1 MTESIFVLFLG
12 SLMLYFG
19 SEWIVKGG
27 VAIAE
32 KYGISTLVIG
42 LTIVAF
48 GTSLPELLVSL
59 NAAFQGSSSIAVGNA
74 IGSNVA
80 NVGLVLSLSALIFPI
95 SLNYSLIKRDLY
107 IYILSCIIFI
117 LFSLD
122 GRLSKFEGAFFVNSL
137 LFYIIYSIKKPI
149 KTDSDIETSD
159 NDNFSEMVLFVIF
172 GIVALS
178 LGADLFVDGSIFIAR
193 YFGIS
198 EVIIGMSIVAFGTSL
213 PELATSAMAAYKK
226 QSAISI
232 GNIIGS
238 NIFNILCVL
247 GVTSIIQPL
256 NSNWNSISLQTFI
269 MIFYGLSIFLA
280 AKLTQPINRIFS
292 GAMLAGYFLFIYLL
306 F

>member
-80 NVGLVLSLSALIFPI
+80 NVGLVLSLSAFIFPI

-178 LGADLFVDGSIFIAR
+178 LGADLFVDGSVFIAR

-198 EVIIGMSIVAFGTSL
+198 EVVIGMSIVAFGTSL

-256 NSNWNSISLQTFI
+256 NSNWNSISVQTFI

>member
-80 NVGLVLSLSALIFPI
+80 NVGLVLSLSAFIFPI

-178 LGADLFVDGSIFIAR
+178 LGADLFVDGSVFIAR

-198 EVIIGMSIVAFGTSL
+198 EVVIGMSIVAFGTSL

-247 GVTSIIQPL
+247 GVTSIFQPL
-256 NSNWNSISLQTFI
+256 NSNWNSISVQTFI

-292 GAMLAGYFLFIYLL
+292 GSMLAGYFLFIYLL

>member
-12 SLMLYFG
+12 SFMLYFG

-59 NAAFQGSSSIAVGNA
+59 NAAFQGSSSIAVGNV

-80 NVGLVLSLSALIFPI
+80 NVGLVLSLSAFIFPI

-107 IYILSCIIFI
+107 IYILSCIVFI
-117 LFSLD
+117 IFSLD

-137 LFYIIYSIKKPI
+137 LFYIIYSIKKP
-149 KTDSDIETSD
+149 TATESDIETSN

-178 LGADLFVDGSIFIAR
+178 LGADLFVDGSVFIAR

-198 EVIIGMSIVAFGTSL
+198 EVVIGMSIVAFGTSL

-247 GVTSIIQPL
+247 GVTSTIHPL
-256 NSNWNSISLQTFI
+256 NSNWNSISAQSFI
-269 MIFYGLSIFLA
+269 MIIYGLLIFLA

>member
-198 EVIIGMSIVAFGTSL
+198 EVVIGMSIVAFGTSL

>member
-198 EVIIGMSIVAFGTSL
+198 EVVIGMSIVAFGTSL

-256 NSNWNSISLQTFI
+256 NSNWNSISVQTFI

>member
-59 NAAFQGSSSIAVGNA
+59 NAAFQGSSSIAVGNV

-80 NVGLVLSLSALIFPI
+80 NVGLVLSLSAFIFPI

-107 IYILSCIIFI
+107 IYILSCIVFVI
-117 LFSLD
+117 FSLD

-137 LFYIIYSIKKPI
+137 LFYIIYSIKKP
-149 KTDSDIETSD
+149 TATESDIETSN

-178 LGADLFVDGSIFIAR
+178 LGADLFVDGSVFIAR

-198 EVIIGMSIVAFGTSL
+198 EVVIGMSIVAFGTSL

-247 GVTSIIQPL
+247 GVTSTIHPL
-256 NSNWNSISLQTFI
+256 NSNWNSISAQSFI
-269 MIFYGLSIFLA
+269 MIIYGLLIFLA